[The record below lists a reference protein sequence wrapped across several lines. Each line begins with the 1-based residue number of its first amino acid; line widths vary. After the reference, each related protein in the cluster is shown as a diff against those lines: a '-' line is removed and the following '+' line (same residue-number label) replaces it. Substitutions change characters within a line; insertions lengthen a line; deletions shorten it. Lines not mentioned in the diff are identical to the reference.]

1 MQSSN
6 SQVNNP
12 YTQLPLPSKR
22 KWKLGATFFSLLSI
36 AGGLA
41 VNNHLNPPT
50 SAQTIPLNGGTT
62 STGTGTSGTGTS
74 GTGSAKPDKTVSS
87 DPIQYQFGTV
97 QLSVTRKA
105 GKISAIDVGSSTASA
120 GRDQAFPYLVQYAI
134 KAQGVSFGDLSGATY
149 TSEAFKQALTS
160 AISKLG

>member
-1 MQSSN
+1 LQSSN
-6 SQVNNP
+6 SQGNNP

-41 VNNHLNPPT
+41 VNNHLNPPS
-50 SAQTIPLNGGTT
+50 SAQTIPLGGGT
-62 STGTGTSGTGTS
+62 TGTGTGTGTT
-74 GTGSAKPDKTVSS
+74 GTGSGKADKTVSS

-97 QLSVTRKA
+97 QLSVTRKS
-105 GKISAIDVGSSTASA
+105 GKISAIDIGSSTASA

>member
-1 MQSSN
+1 LQSSN
-6 SQVNNP
+6 SQGHNP

-41 VNNHLNPPT
+41 VNNHLNPPSST
-50 SAQTIPLNGGTT
+50 ATVALNGGTT
-62 STGTGTSGTGTS
+62 STGTGTSGTG
-74 GTGSAKPDKTVSS
+74 SAKADKTVSS

-97 QLSVTRKA
+97 QLSVTRKS
-105 GKISAIDVGSSTASA
+105 GKISAIDIGSSTASA

>member
-1 MQSSN
+1 LQSSN
-6 SQVNNP
+6 LEASSP
-12 YTQLPLPSKR
+12 YTQSPLPSKR

-41 VNNHLNPPT
+41 VNNHLNPPSST
-50 SAQTIPLNGGTT
+50 ATVALNGGTG
-62 STGTGTSGTGTS
+62 STGSTTT
-74 GTGSAKPDKTVSS
+74 KPDKTVTS
-87 DPIQYQFGTV
+87 DAIQYQYGTV
-97 QLSVTRKA
+97 QLSVIRKA
-105 GKISAIDVGSSTASA
+105 GKISAIDVGNSGATA